1 MDIITKL
8 IYGAIIFFPATGA
21 ITLVSIFIEMG
32 IFKIKF
38 DEDSAG
44 TLIMNIIP
52 AAIGAI
58 IIAYILVNI
67 FLK

>member
-8 IYGAIIFFPATGA
+8 IYGAIIFFPTTGA

-38 DEDSAG
+38 NEDSAEPL
-44 TLIMNIIP
+44 TMNIVP
-52 AAIGAI
+52 ATIGAI